1 MVKINK
7 EKTKEEYKKLIEE
20 YIKFCNEE
28 RYQVRLK
35 EHGSGGILEPCCLK
49 SKLLTFLFVHNC

>member
-20 YIKFCNEE
+20 YIKFCDEE
-28 RYQVRLK
+28 RYQIRLK
-35 EHGSGGILEPCCLK
+35 KTWLWCSTGAM
-49 SKLLTFLFVHNC
+49 LFEK

>member
-28 RYQVRLK
+28 RYQARLK
-35 EHGSGGILEPCCLK
+35 NMALVEYRSHA
-49 SKLLTFLFVHNC
+49 V